1 MNDSNSSKT
10 STAPEW
16 VDGIPANLEAA
27 AADALEWLLLV
38 ERCVDRGV
46 WSFSQP
52 DSRNKL
58 RCARM
63 SLQQMLNGPD
73 AGTTWSK

>member
-1 MNDSNSSKT
+1 MNDSKNSKS
-10 STAPEW
+10 SPEW

-27 AADALEWLLLV
+27 AADALEWRLLV

-46 WSFSQP
+46 WSFGLP
-52 DSRNKL
+52 DSRGKL

-73 AGTTWSK
+73 A